1 MGERGSAFW
10 RKDKAERGLGFSNIY
25 LHLLGFRID
34 FFLRFFKKKKIYCVD
49 VENCGSFKGFGFIY
63 IYILISCF

>member
-34 FFLRFFKKKKIYCVD
+34 FFLRFFFLKKILC
-49 VENCGSFKGFGFIY
+49 
-63 IYILISCF
+63 